1 MLFSTVSQYN
11 LSNLGF
17 TRKVMLQSVSE
28 LVKITKSIDDEN
40 GNYLVIATLSLLR
53 RSAILCVEHRVKGEE
68 LGDEVAKGRGVRKL

>member
-1 MLFSTVSQYN
+1 
-11 LSNLGF
+11 
-17 TRKVMLQSVSE
+17 MLQSVSGFD
-28 LVKITKSIDDEN
+28 KITRSIDEN